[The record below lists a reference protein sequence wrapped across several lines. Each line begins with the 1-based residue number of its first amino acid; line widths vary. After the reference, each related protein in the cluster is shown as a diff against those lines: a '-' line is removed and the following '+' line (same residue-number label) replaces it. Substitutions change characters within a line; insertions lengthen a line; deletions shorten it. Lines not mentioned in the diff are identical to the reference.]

1 MFFGLVLVIVGGI
14 LLLESM
20 GVITGDAWRYIWPIL
35 IILLGLSILFKP
47 FRSKLFRGNKWGW
60 DSNKDENKEE
70 NK

>member
-20 GVITGDAWRYIWPIL
+20 GVITGDAWKYIWPAL

-47 FRSKLFRGNKWGW
+47 FRNKMFYSSKWGW
-60 DSNKDENKEE
+60 GGRHEERKEE